1 MTFKKITAWLHLWLG
16 LISGLIVII
25 VSLTGAAY
33 IFEKEIRSLYEPWK
47 FVQPQ
52 EKPFLLPTQLTAN
65 ARGILKDQKPTSILY
80 GQRNESANVTVANR
94 DKGTSLIVY
103 LNPYT
108 GKVIYSEK
116 KSRKSSS
123 DFFRFVLNGH
133 RYLWLPKAIGSHIVG
148 AGVLMYVILL
158 ISGIIMWW
166 PKKWIKSIRD
176 KSFKI
181 KWNASFKRVNYDL
194 HNVAGFYVFLILL
207 MTSLTG
213 LVYSYSWYSKSLYW
227 VTSGGKV
234 MKEKDKSL
242 SDTTNTA
249 AVFQPASVDKI
260 YSSLLSTEKSEGMLI
275 TLPVKASDAI
285 GFLIYLKAGKLYKS
299 NRYAYDQYTLKPIKG
314 KSPFA
319 GKYENA
325 SNADKLRR
333 MNYDLHTGAIL
344 GLPTKILSFLAALV
358 SASLPVTGFI
368 IWYNKK
374 FKKKKGK
381 GKIKEKKPAAS
392 HSDKIPA
399 EIPVKRTLKKPVI
412 LKKEIEEEEPVLM
425 INKVNPAG

>member
-16 LISGLIVII
+16 LISGLIVFI
-25 VSLTGAAY
+25 VSITGATY
-33 IFEKEIRSLYEPWK
+33 VFEKEIRSLYEPWK

-52 EKPFLLPTQLTAN
+52 QQAFLLPTQLTAN
-65 ARGILKDQKPTSILY
+65 AQAILKDKKPTSILY

-108 GKVIYSEK
+108 GKVIHSEK
-116 KSRKSSS
+116 KSRKNSS

-133 RYLWLPKAIGSHIVG
+133 RYLWLPKAIGSQIVG
-148 AGVLMYVILL
+148 AGVLMFVILL
-158 ISGIIMWW
+158 ISGLIMWW

-227 VTSGGKV
+227 VSSGGKT
-234 MKEKDKSL
+234 MKEKDKSV

-249 AVFQPASVDKI
+249 AFFQPASVDQI
-260 YSSLLSTEKSEGMLI
+260 YKKLLSTEKAEGMLI

-285 GFLIYLKAGKLYKS
+285 GFLIYLKAGTLYKS
-299 NRYAYDQYTLKPIKG
+299 NRYAYDQYTLKPITG

-319 GKYENA
+319 GKYEDA
-325 SNADKLRR
+325 STADKLRR

-344 GLPTKILSFLAALV
+344 GLPTKILSFLAALI

-381 GKIKEKKPAAS
+381 GKNKKSAADPDHQPS
-392 HSDKIPA
+392 VQT
-399 EIPVKRTLKKPVI
+399 PVRRTLKTPAIVKE
-412 LKKEIEEEEPVLM
+412 EIEEEEPVLM
-425 INKVNPAG
+425 INQINPVS